1 MECKFPNIHVITLCT
16 EPTVDFEQFFSH
28 SDYNLSLYTPSF
40 QGDSKYFQN
49 STNNISTGLKK
60 IVQSEETSLLYTFLN
75 IFEASF
81 PIKYVS
87 IGKIKNDWIAQ
98 GIKIC
103 CKGKRSLY
111 IYGRNSNDPNTRA
124 FYIKYCKILNNV
136 IKEAKKQH
144 YCRLIAK
151 SDNKIKTTWNIVKRE
166 TGKIHL
172 AEQMPSLL
180 INNEKVKGPVTVA
193 NAFNIFFF

>member
-1 MECKFPNIHVITLCT
+1 
-16 EPTVDFEQFFSH
+16 
-28 SDYNLSLYTPSF
+28 
-40 QGDSKYFQN
+40 
-49 STNNISTGLKK
+49 
-60 IVQSEETSLLYTFLN
+60 LYTFLN

-87 IGKIKNDWIAQ
+87 IGKIKNDWITQ
-98 GIKIC
+98 GIKIS
-103 CKGKRSLY
+103 CKRKRSLY

-144 YCRLIAK
+144 YCRLIVK
-151 SDNKIKTTWNIVKRE
+151 SDNKIKTMWNIVKRE

-172 AEQMPSLL
+172 SEQMLSLL
-180 INNEKVKGPVTVA
+180 INNEKVKDPVTVA
-193 NAFNIFFF
+193 MPSIFFF